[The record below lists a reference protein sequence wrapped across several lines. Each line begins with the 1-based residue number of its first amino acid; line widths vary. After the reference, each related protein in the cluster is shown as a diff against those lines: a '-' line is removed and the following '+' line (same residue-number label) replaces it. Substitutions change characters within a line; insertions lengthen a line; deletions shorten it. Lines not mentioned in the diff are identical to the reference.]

1 MSELFE
7 KSIRTLELPA
17 VLEKLAA
24 KAVSQAAKD
33 RCLKLTPSTDAE
45 EVLRLLDETDAA
57 KERLGLHGSPS
68 FSGVKDVSAA
78 LTRADHGGMLNTRE
92 LLDIAGVLTASRRV
106 ADYDAQRQG
115 EETVL
120 DRLFT
125 SLHTNKYLEEQIRSA
140 ILDEETIA
148 DTASSELADIRR
160 KMRLAASKGRQILQR
175 IISSPSYA
183 KVLQEAL
190 ITQRDG
196 RFVVPVKAECKGSM
210 PGLVHDVSSS
220 GATLFVEPM
229 GVVQANNELKE
240 LEAREKK
247 EIDRILRQLFTIGER
262 FPDCA
267 IDVTGGSDAALFAA
281 GMFAAKKGVPA
292 FTYSRKKNR
301 FYDISGAAF
310 ADELPCGLTY
320 SIEDFFLM
328 AGGTLLP
335 GRVDNQI
342 LSQYLPDFDPFFDC
356 FLQFRRDWPNIIS
369 YIQRISPSEYG
380 QTPPLSV
387 QGGYTVKGERGS
399 RNTANEDALRELA
412 RIGFIQDLE
421 IVPGQ
426 QVSFR
431 FRDLNTRAWLRDV
444 GSALELYAYKAC
456 VDSAIFH
463 DVISSAVVRWD
474 EVLGHG
480 SVSNEIDV
488 MAARGVIP
496 LFLSCKACDIKT
508 EALNE
513 LAILRDRFGGKGAK
527 AAIVTT
533 EVCNAAARHRAAQLG
548 IAVIDLEE
556 LKTGLRVHRLKVIM
570 KAE

>member
-1 MSELFE
+1 MNTLIELYDERAIENILAPDMFHPRRIIYLCPRE
-7 KSIRTLELPA
+7 
-17 VLEKLAA
+17 VLRDHTRQQKLAA
-24 KAVSQAAKD
+24 FYRK
-33 RCLKLTPSTDAE
+33 RGWEP
-45 EVLRLLDETDAA
+45 
-57 KERLGLHGSPS
+57 
-68 FSGVKDVSAA
+68 
-78 LTRADHGGMLNTRE
+78 E
-92 LLDIAGVLTASRRV
+92 LIFVG
-106 ADYDAQRQG
+106 
-115 EETVL
+115 
-120 DRLFT
+120 T
-125 SLHTNKYLEEQIRSA
+125 SLF
-140 ILDEETIA
+140 
-148 DTASSELADIRR
+148 
-160 KMRLAASKGRQILQR
+160 
-175 IISSPSYA
+175 
-183 KVLQEAL
+183 EA
-190 ITQRDG
+190 
-196 RFVVPVKAECKGSM
+196 
-210 PGLVHDVSSS
+210 
-220 GATLFVEPM
+220 
-229 GVVQANNELKE
+229 
-240 LEAREKK
+240 
-247 EIDRILRQLFTIGER
+247 DRILRQLFTIEEKY
-262 FPDCA
+262 PDCA

-281 GMFAAKKGVPA
+281 GMFAARKGVSA
-292 FTYSRKKNR
+292 FTYSRRKNR
-301 FYDISGAAF
+301 FYDISGADF
-310 ADELPCGLTY
+310 ADDLYCDLTY

-335 GRVDNQI
+335 GRVDNHI
-342 LSQYLPDFDPFFDC
+342 LSQYLPYFDPFFSC
-356 FLQFRRDWPNIIS
+356 FLRFRHEWPTIIS

-387 QGGYTVKGERGS
+387 VGGYTVKGERGS

-412 RIGFIQDLE
+412 RIDFIQDLE

-556 LKTGLRVHRLKVIM
+556 LKTGLLVHRLKVIM